1 MPAGVRSGSFSVSS
15 FKVSR
20 LSSRWQDWERGCGSK
35 RARSRIRGPWNLS
48 GVLVKFQKERRSK
61 LRLYEREIVS
71 VLSKFCGQATKGA
84 WWMPWQKQ
92 AMKDVASCDK
102 PRGAASRL

>member
-1 MPAGVRSGSFSVSS
+1 MSALKSAGVVGRATPGRDEQTARVMKSAWRMVELA
-15 FKVSR
+15 R
-20 LSSRWQDWERGCGSK
+20 DNPGCDG
-35 RARSRIRGPWNLS
+35 N
-48 GVLVKFQKERRSK
+48 
-61 LRLYEREIVS
+61 

-102 PRGAASRL
+102 PRGAASRH

>member
-1 MPAGVRSGSFSVSS
+1 MKFARRVVAESG
-15 FKVSR
+15 R
-20 LSSRWQDWERGCGSK
+20 ETELSSI
-35 RARSRIRGPWNLS
+35 SRT
-48 GVLVKFQKERRSK
+48 RR
-61 LRLYEREIVS
+61 RRRE
-71 VLSKFCGQATKGA
+71 LSKFYGQATKGA

>member
-1 MPAGVRSGSFSVSS
+1 MKSTRRGVAEVCAGR
-15 FKVSR
+15 KESR
-20 LSSRWQDWERGCGSK
+20 FLASLGMATFPGKMSRR
-35 RARSRIRGPWNLS
+35 
-48 GVLVKFQKERRSK
+48 
-61 LRLYEREIVS
+61 
-71 VLSKFCGQATKGA
+71 VLSKFYGQATKGA

>member
-1 MPAGVRSGSFSVSS
+1 MRCLEVCWYRTPARRRGDEQTARVIKFAGAEEDEAEGRE
-15 FKVSR
+15 
-20 LSSRWQDWERGCGSK
+20 LTSSR
-35 RARSRIRGPWNLS
+35 
-48 GVLVKFQKERRSK
+48 RRV
-61 LRLYEREIVS
+61 EATS

-102 PRGAASRL
+102 PRRAASRL